1 MKRSFEAV
9 DIMVAVGFC
18 ATILGG
24 VLFVTAS
31 NGMGGFVAGEAAS
44 STQPLFQV
52 NILQPALGEAIVS
65 HTLLDQGA
73 QQETA
78 AAADQLNRATM
89 RYHMMQGTPNG
100 YLAPTLAWAAT
111 VEANNMARAEW
122 VKGRSIVN
130 FTIRGARHGWLSAD
144 QYMNGYNDRMIERAD
159 AAGTRVVDDFATTWQ
174 ENMGQAIVQA
184 SHDHQ
189 LRSDRIQEGIG
200 AAVVRVTAAQIGYEE
215 SSGAI
220 QAQYAALTNAALRSE
235 MQGDLFSRLAQG
247 EAGAAPMQAAS
258 ASRPWPEISSVHLL
272 GASLVLMGLLFAGF
286 FLATRRPVEAEIRPY
301 TTLEPLEERT
311 YRKTA

>member
-24 VLFVTAS
+24 FLFMTAS
-31 NGMGGFVAGEAAS
+31 SGMGGFATGEAAS
-44 STQPLFQV
+44 STQPFFEV
-52 NILQPALGEAIVS
+52 NILQPALGETIVS

-89 RYHMMQGTPNG
+89 QYHMIQGTPNG
-100 YLAPTLAWAAT
+100 YLAPTFAMAET
-111 VEANNMARAEW
+111 VQSNNMARSEW

-144 QYMNGYNDRMIERAD
+144 QYTNGYNDRMIERAD
-159 AAGTRVVDDFATTWQ
+159 AAGTRVVDDFARTWQ
-174 ENMGQAIVQA
+174 GNLGQTIVQA
-184 SHDHQ
+184 SQDYLQ
-189 LRSDRIQEGIG
+189 RADRIQEGIG
-200 AAVVRVTAAQIGYEE
+200 AAVVRVTSAQIGYEE
-215 SSGAI
+215 ASGAL

-235 MQGDLFSRLAQG
+235 MQGDLFSQLAQG
-247 EAGAAPMQAAS
+247 KQAGEPTLAAS
-258 ASRPWPEISSVHLL
+258 ASRPWPETSSVHLI
-272 GASLVLMGLLFAGF
+272 GASMVLLGLLFAGF
-286 FLATRRPVEAEIRPY
+286 FLASRRPAEEVRPY
-301 TTLEPLEERT
+301 ATTLEPAEERT